1 MKMLQTI
8 LLVSVLTSTIFTII
22 LLSLPSQYKGEE
34 KNNESNSNQPK
45 NQPTSRVSVQIL
57 VLGDIGRSPRMQ
69 YHATSIAKHGG
80 QVQLIGYCGV
90 EALPLHTNV
99 IFHAYLHTESVPNPD
114 ICANP
119 SICLVP
125 LHPPPLS
132 WQTSNRFL
140 FLFYAPLKVLF
151 QICSLC
157 FILGYRT
164 QPSKWMIVQVG
175 FAHPYL
181 PLLSPNLFYPFC
193 SNPFVQPLPSTSI

>member
-1 MKMLQTI
+1 MLQTI

-22 LLSLPSQYKGEE
+22 LLSLPLQYKGEE

-90 EALPLHTNV
+90 EALPLHTTA
-99 IFHAYLHTESVPNPD
+99 IFHADLHTDSAPNPD

-125 LHPPPLS
+125 LHPPPVS

-175 FAHPYL
+175 LDHPYL
-181 PLLSPNLFYPFC
+181 SLCHQIC
-193 SNPFVQPLPSTSI
+193 SIPFVAPPVFKPCQAHLSN